1 MDPSE
6 PKGATGA
13 PERDDVGTSP
23 EGPSDGS
30 GPSEVSASAP
40 AVGSALTHL
49 SPEGQVWMVD
59 VGRKPVTARRAVAS
73 AVVRMSP
80 NTARRILERDVPKG
94 DVLAAARLAGIMAA
108 KKTSE
113 LLPLCHPLALTRVAV
128 QLDVDPDRGEV
139 HIKAATEAHD
149 RTGVEMEALTAAS
162 VAALTIYDMAKSVD
176 RSMTVEQVML
186 LEKSGGR
193 SGHYRRL
200 PDDDG

>member
-1 MDPSE
+1 
-6 PKGATGA
+6 
-13 PERDDVGTSP
+13 
-23 EGPSDGS
+23 
-30 GPSEVSASAP
+30 
-40 AVGSALTHL
+40 
-49 SPEGQVWMVD
+49 MVD